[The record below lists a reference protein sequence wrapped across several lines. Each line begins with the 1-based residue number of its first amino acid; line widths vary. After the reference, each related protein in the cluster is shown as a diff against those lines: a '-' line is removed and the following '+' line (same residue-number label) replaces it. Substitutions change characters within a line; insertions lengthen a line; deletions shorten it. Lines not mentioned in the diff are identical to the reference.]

1 MQDGEKLFSVS
12 KMAELCDVTA
22 KQLRYYDRNGILRPC
37 RRAPETGYR
46 FYAESQIEEIML
58 IREMHAL
65 GLPLK
70 SIGSLLNAR
79 DLSSLREELERR
91 LAVARSELEQS
102 QRRYDRTVEVLLRV
116 MRATEQRTTVPDE
129 DRRISVIDVP
139 PCTVAY
145 TRYVSSWNAKKL
157 FIRRRAELYK
167 IAAHYELQVSGAN
180 MAIFHSGYLKQFSDA
195 PGDEKGDLEICI
207 RVVALSGNCPAV
219 RTIPA
224 FRAVTA
230 LYRGDY
236 RAMKPR
242 YLEMERWAAAHSIA
256 LAGSSLEEYLVG
268 ASMTGQHE
276 DYLTRLY
283 LPLASCGL

>member
-1 MQDGEKLFSVS
+1 MKDGEKLYSVS

-22 KQLRYYDRNGILRPC
+22 KQLRYYDHNGILRPHF
-37 RRAPETGYR
+37 RDPESGYR

-65 GLPLK
+65 GLSLK
-70 SIGSLLNAR
+70 SIGSLLNDR
-79 DLSSLREELERR
+79 DLSSLRAELERR
-91 LAVARSELEQS
+91 LSAAHGELEQA

-116 MRATEQRTTVPDE
+116 MRATEQRAARADSEQEIHLAEVP
-129 DRRISVIDVP
+129 S
-139 PCTVAY
+139 CTVAF

-167 IAAHYELQVSGAN
+167 IAAHYGLQVSGAN

-195 PGDEKGDLEICI
+195 PGDAEGDLEICI
-207 RVVALSGNCPAV
+207 RVVALAGNCPAV

-242 YLEMERWAAAHSIA
+242 YLEMERWADAHGIT

-268 ASMTGQHE
+268 ASMTRHRE

-283 LPLASCGL
+283 LPVAGCAL